1 MLSLGVRLMDRE
13 ANIFLNFAVL
23 LQCLTLVDLDFFTT
37 FFVRWV
43 WYFFWEEDDVR
54 FIVPISSENDFIL
67 NIVRG

>member
-54 FIVPISSENDFIL
+54 FIVPISTENDFIL